1 MIDYSIFMYNQKF
14 GKKPGVKAYGRA
26 QCRETLGLDEI
37 AAHISSH
44 NSKYSEGDIHAV
56 LVELVNCTHEFI
68 LDGYKVELGRLGAF
82 YPTLRCTSAET
93 IAEFSAD
100 NIKDVTVSWSRGS
113 MFKSLRGE
121 AHFRYTPSR
130 ADQAALKKAVKE
142 GSTIVDLSKPE
153 KPSATPGGN
162 QTVTP
167 EESNVTVTAASN
179 NEAYGSVTGG
189 GTYVKG
195 ATVTLQATP
204 ASGYKFDKWHDGS
217 SANPRQITADTDVTF
232 TATFVTSGSTGGS
245 MMGD

>member
-1 MIDYSIFMYNQKF
+1 MIDYSIFVYNQKF
-14 GKKPGVKAYGRA
+14 GKKPGLKAYGRA

-82 YPTLRCTSAET
+82 YPTLRCTPAQT
-93 IAEFSAD
+93 IADFTAD
-100 NIKDVTVSWSRGS
+100 NIKDVTVSWTRGT
-113 MFKSLRGE
+113 MFKSLRNE
-121 AHFRYTPSR
+121 AHFNYTPSR
-130 ADQAALKKAVKE
+130 ADQAALKKAVKK
-142 GSTIVDLSKPE
+142 GSTVVDLSKPE
-153 KPSATPGGN
+153 KPAQNGTN

-167 EESNVTVTAASN
+167 EATNVTVTAASN
-179 NEAYGSVTGG
+179 NETFGTVTGG

-195 ATVTLQATP
+195 ATVTLQASP
-204 ASGYKFDKWHDGS
+204 ASGYKFDKWQDGTT
-217 SANPRQITADTDVTF
+217 ANPRQITADSDVTF
-232 TATFVTSGSTGGS
+232 TATFVTAGSTSGG